1 MAAKTS
7 WHRYESK
14 LRHCH
19 SVYTAIWRIPDTFKT
34 YISRMRIAESA
45 THQRL
50 QSQAQDL
57 VPSGSTGPP
66 DGTSGGTLCWK
77 WNRGTQSGLRAAA
90 AARDQSIWARRINE
104 RTDGGDGALYMAPW
118 RRCPAAIQQFT
129 PALVNSFTTAV
140 PRPPARTHAETD
152 TANPHCSHSAPSIH
166 VKLHS
171 TVQRS

>member
-1 MAAKTS
+1 MNRNCVTVTLCIP
-7 WHRYESK
+7 RYGVFQTLSK
-14 LRHCH
+14 R
-19 SVYTAIWRIPDTFKT
+19 
-34 YISRMRIAESA
+34 ISRACASLKA
-45 THQRL
+45 QHQRL

-90 AARDQSIWARRINE
+90 AAARDQCIWARRINE
-104 RTDGGDGALYMAPW
+104 RTDGGDGALYMAPR

-140 PRPPARTHAETD
+140 PRPPARTHARGD
-152 TANPHCSHSAPSIH
+152 GHG
-166 VKLHS
+166 
-171 TVQRS
+171 